1 MVESEGD
8 GWKGRG
14 VRLDERELT
23 AIRSAAR
30 LAFGPTAVVR
40 LFGSRAD
47 DTRKGGDIDLH
58 VEIGDD
64 LDAWQARTRFEDCVF
79 ARIEE
84 QRIDLVLHRRGDPM
98 RGIDLIAHRDG
109 VPL

>member
-1 MVESEGD
+1 MAKGEG
-8 GWKGRG
+8 GEREGGG
-14 VRLDERELT
+14 VRLEPEEVA
-23 AIRSAAR
+23 AIKAAAR
-30 LAFGPTAVVR
+30 HAFGPDAVVR

-58 VEIGDD
+58 VEVAPNTDP
-64 LDAWQARTRFEDCVF
+64 WKARVSFENNLF

-84 QRIDLVLHRRGDPM
+84 QRVDVIVRKRDEPA

-109 VPL
+109 ILL